1 MDKIYASALQP
12 IAAIIVGLL
21 AGAIAIMIAGGD
33 ILQTYAEM
41 WKGAFGGMYFFTN
54 TLSRATPI
62 ILIGLGAAFAFRAG
76 FFNLGAEGQ
85 MVFGALAPHWSDC
98 TCRVPAGWC
107 ASLRFSQVLSQV
119 DYGR

>member
-1 MDKIYASALQP
+1 MNKWTKFTLPRSSRSPPSLWAS
-12 IAAIIVGLL
+12 L

-62 ILIGLGAAFAFRAG
+62 ILIGLA
-76 FFNLGAEGQ
+76 
-85 MVFGALAPHWSDC
+85 
-98 TCRVPAGWC
+98 
-107 ASLRFSQVLSQV
+107 
-119 DYGR
+119 

>member
-1 MDKIYASALQP
+1 MDKIYASAAQP

-54 TLSRATPI
+54 TLSRRPRS
-62 ILIGLGAAFAFRAG
+62 F
-76 FFNLGAEGQ
+76 
-85 MVFGALAPHWSDC
+85 
-98 TCRVPAGWC
+98 
-107 ASLRFSQVLSQV
+107 
-119 DYGR
+119 